1 MHSNK
6 LYDPVK
12 FTIITGSLQTVY
24 QVKYMYIKQFNE
36 CFGCTKSFLF
46 PRQCVCP
53 TLVNG
58 RTSWIQSRSASKI
71 TPFIHWEMGFSRL
84 ANTIWKGRRLF
95 SVLGHC
101 GSPPKTTCIYCG
113 DLSCD
118 THFTGIFLLHK
129 LIFWLPFFH
138 ILFLHVH
145 EC

>member
-1 MHSNK
+1 MNV
-6 LYDPVK
+6 LAVQ
-12 FTIITGSLQTVY
+12 SLS
-24 QVKYMYIKQFNE
+24 
-36 CFGCTKSFLF
+36 CS
-46 PRQCVCP
+46 
-53 TLVNG
+53 LVNVFVPPL
-58 RTSWIQSRSASKI
+58 SMAELHEYNHVQLLKI

-118 THFTGIFLLHK
+118 THLHFTGIFLLHK

-145 EC
+145 ECLIYKIWWIIFFFTFCFST

>member
-46 PRQCVCP
+46 P
-53 TLVNG
+53 VNVFVPPL
-58 RTSWIQSRSASKI
+58 SMAELHEYNHVQLLKI

-129 LIFWLPFFH
+129 LIF
-138 ILFLHVH
+138 
-145 EC
+145 